1 MIPVV
6 FCVDSFEEAGTELNT
21 VRTAERLDRSRF
33 DLRVVCLSTRGRL
46 IERYHALNIPI
57 EPFEI
62 GSLVKPPPL
71 AQARR
76 LVRYLR
82 SEKVQ
87 VFHAHGIY
95 DNVFGVPVARWAGVP
110 AVIASRRWWK
120 TPVREGLGPFNRLS
134 YRLSH
139 GVLANSTGVARILT
153 HEDGVPE
160 DRVHVIPNFVEES
173 AFSPPPDEW
182 IRTQREAL
190 GIPPDARLIGAV
202 ARLRPEKDHVM
213 MIRAFAR
220 IADRHTDVHVVFV
233 GDGPAEEEIRTLIGE
248 LNLSDR
254 VWLAG
259 KRDSRP
265 SWHSLFDVSLLGSTS
280 EGFPNSLLE
289 AMALGRALV
298 ATDVGGVPDAVE
310 HGANGLLVEPRNPA
324 AFADALSSLLTDE
337 PLRVAMGRR
346 SSERAEAFSERRAIG
361 DLQALY
367 MKMLGAN

>member
-21 VRTAERLDRSRF
+21 VRTAERLDRTRF

-46 IERYHALNIPI
+46 IERYRALDIPI

-62 GSLVKPPPL
+62 GSLFKPPPL
-71 AQARR
+71 SQARR

-110 AVIASRRWWK
+110 AVLASRRWWK
-120 TPVREGLGPFNRLS
+120 TPVRAELGPFNRLS

-139 GVLANSTGVARILT
+139 GVLANSSGVARILT
-153 HEDGVPE
+153 DEDGVPD

-173 AFSPPPDEW
+173 AFQPPPQDW
-182 IRTQREAL
+182 IRAQRAEL
-190 GIPPDARLIGAV
+190 GVPDNARLIGAV
-202 ARLRPEKDHVM
+202 ARLRPEKDHAM
-213 MIRAFAR
+213 MIRAFAQ
-220 IADRHTDVHVVFV
+220 IADRHPEVHMVFV
-233 GDGPAEEEIRTLIGE
+233 GDGPAEEGIRALIGE
-248 LNLSDR
+248 LDLSHR

-289 AMALGRALV
+289 AMAQGNALV

-310 HGANGLLVEPRNPA
+310 DGSNGLLVAPGNPH
-324 AFADALSSLLTDE
+324 AFAKALTKVLDDDT
-337 PLRVAMGRR
+337 LRGEMGRR
-346 SSERAEAFSERRAIG
+346 SQVRAEAFSERRAIG
-361 DLQALY
+361 DLQGLY
-367 MKMLGAN
+367 MKLLGAN